1 MIRQYIDAAM
11 EHAKYE
17 ILADDGSYYGEIPVC
32 RGVYANEDT
41 LEACRR
47 ELEEVLEDWILLRVY
62 RQLPLPEIDG
72 IRLEVRK
79 EQVA

>member
-17 ILADDGSYYGEIPVC
+17 ILADDGSYYGEVPVC
-32 RGVYANEDT
+32 PGVYANEDA

-47 ELEEVLEDWILLRVY
+47 ELEEVLEDRILIRVH

-72 IRLEVRK
+72 IVLEVRK

>member
-17 ILADDGSYYGEIPVC
+17 ILADDGSYYGEVPVC
-32 RGVYANEDT
+32 PGVYANEDV

-47 ELEEVLEDWILLRVY
+47 ELEEVLEDWILIRVY

-72 IRLEVRK
+72 ILS
-79 EQVA
+79 